1 MDAHFAG
8 RAPCSDLLA
17 GRQTEGPHQN
27 YAVLEEDAIDLSAL
41 SEVLRRHHLKEAW
54 QAFCSRTG
62 IADPCHIQRE
72 P

>member
-1 MDAHFAG
+1 MDSHFAAEHLVAICLRVG
-8 RAPCSDLLA
+8 RAKDLI
-17 GRQTEGPHQN
+17 RIMQF
-27 YAVLEEDAIDLSAL
+27 LEEDAVDFPAL